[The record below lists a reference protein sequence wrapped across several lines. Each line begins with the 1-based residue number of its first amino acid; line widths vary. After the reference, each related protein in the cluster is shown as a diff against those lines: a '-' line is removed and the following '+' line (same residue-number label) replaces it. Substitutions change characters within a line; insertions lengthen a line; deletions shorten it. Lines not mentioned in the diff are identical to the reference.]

1 MGLSIRTY
9 AAHKCFGPTSVR
21 KAIVSGTL
29 TPESNDT

>member
-1 MGLSIRTY
+1 MGLCIRTY

-21 KAIVSGTL
+21 KAIASGTL